1 MTPLFSSKTS
11 NDFVFLVNKFITY
24 IYFLNSSAIHNAH
37 HTREWLA
44 LHPQLV
50 ALDWPTKGADMNPI
64 ENIWGY
70 LVCKLTKARTEE
82 GKPYHACDAINANLL
97 FELVRTE
104 WGKLIN
110 NEVYLQ
116 SLIESMPQR
125 LQKVIDAEGGWTRY

>member
-1 MTPLFSSKTS
+1 M
-11 NDFVFLVNKFITY
+11 
-24 IYFLNSSAIHNAH
+24 

-44 LHPQLV
+44 HHPQLV

-64 ENIWGY
+64 ENVWGY
-70 LVCKLTKARTEE
+70 LVCKLSKARTDE
-82 GKPYHACDAINANLL
+82 GMPYHARDANNANLL
-97 FELVRTE
+97 FELVRNE
-104 WGKLIN
+104 WENLMN